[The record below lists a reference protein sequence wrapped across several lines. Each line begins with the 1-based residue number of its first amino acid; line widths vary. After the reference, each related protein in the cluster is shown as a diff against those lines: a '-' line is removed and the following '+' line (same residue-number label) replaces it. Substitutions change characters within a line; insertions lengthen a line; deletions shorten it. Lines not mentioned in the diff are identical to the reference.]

1 MAAQVGAIN
10 LLEQWDQV
18 RQQLAAARLQL
29 LEEQNQHAQ
38 TREKLVDSE
47 EYRTYAA
54 THIADLDEAIR
65 LIQDRLDQERQ
76 ARELLQGQL
85 QQRQD
90 AIRQLEDQVLLRDHH
105 VGDAQAQV
113 QMRDRLIEGLRQ
125 EIEAIIRLKN
135 RAIRIRDLV
144 IAILT
149 LSLEIERENTVKAAT
164 VSTTLTAGFF
174 ISPPWAI
181 AAGLAT
187 ALFGAIKGDLHNAK
201 QSHLQLQVNRLQEEL
216 DQVKRAR

>member
-1 MAAQVGAIN
+1 MAAQVGGIN

-38 TREKLVDSE
+38 TREKLIDSE
-47 EYRTYAA
+47 QYRAYA
-54 THIADLDEAIR
+54 TRHIADLDESIQ
-65 LIQDRLDQERQ
+65 LIEARLDLERQ
-76 ARELLQGQL
+76 AREDLQAQL
-85 QQRQD
+85 VQRQ
-90 AIRQLEDQVLLRDHH
+90 AQVHQLEDQVLLRDHH
-105 VGDAQAQV
+105 VGDGLAQV

-125 EIEAIIRLKN
+125 EIEAILRLKN

-149 LSLEIERENTVKAAT
+149 LSLEIERENTQKAAT

-187 ALFGAIKGDLHNAK
+187 ALFGAVKGDLHNAK
-201 QSHLQLQVNRLQEEL
+201 QTHLQQQINHLQEEL